1 MTMMLVNNSVY
12 IPKFDRGNMHIYLN
26 KLQIWRFVTR
36 VEKKMQGPLVWLS
49 LPMDIKEASND
60 IVDDLCKDD
69 GLDEVFKLLR
79 TFQQENEL
87 EAASKQEEM
96 VVDEE
101 QQDEDVSILV
111 DDEEIEVEQ
120 ENLKLEEIED
130 EKKR

>member
-1 MTMMLVNNSVY
+1 MEGVSEEVVCWRVVARVITMMTTLVNNSVY

-79 TFQQENEL
+79 TFQQERVG
-87 EAASKQEEM
+87 AC
-96 VVDEE
+96 
-101 QQDEDVSILV
+101 
-111 DDEEIEVEQ
+111 
-120 ENLKLEEIED
+120 LKARRD
-130 EKKR
+130 GS